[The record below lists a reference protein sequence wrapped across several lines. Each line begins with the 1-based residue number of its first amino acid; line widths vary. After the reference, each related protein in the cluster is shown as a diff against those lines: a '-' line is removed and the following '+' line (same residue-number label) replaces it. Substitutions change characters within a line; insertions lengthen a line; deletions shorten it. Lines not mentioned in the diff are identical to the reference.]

1 VASFG
6 SGTLS
11 IIGSATGTLVVIIGC
26 RVTWCFAPA
35 CAWLAATRQDVVM
48 RGVAQ

>member
-11 IIGSATGTLVVIIGC
+11 IIGSATGTLVVI
-26 RVTWCFAPA
+26 
-35 CAWLAATRQDVVM
+35 LAA
-48 RGVAQ
+48 A